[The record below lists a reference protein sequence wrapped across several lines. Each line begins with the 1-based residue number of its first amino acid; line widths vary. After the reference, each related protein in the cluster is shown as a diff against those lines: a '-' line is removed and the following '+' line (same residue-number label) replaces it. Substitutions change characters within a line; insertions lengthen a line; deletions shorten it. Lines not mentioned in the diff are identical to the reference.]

1 MKIRYFFLILFL
13 YTILLQGCG
22 YEPIY
27 SSKNFLFKINK
38 ISFEK
43 NKINNQ
49 IAKNLKS
56 MSNEN
61 ATKILDLNLKSE
73 IKKKVVSKNKSGDPV
88 IFELTLLITIETEY
102 NKKIFINK
110 QVYNNRENKFELNEF
125 EIQMQNQIIKN
136 IIDDILIYLSK
147 F

>member
-61 ATKILDLNLKSE
+61 ATKILDLDLKSE

-102 NKKIFINK
+102 NKKIFIKK